1 VGLSLLM
8 IQCKHKAIGQVNENA
23 RSWMRMNRNMV
34 VDMTS
39 NDQYMQDSDVECQTV
54 KVEAY
59 LLR

>member
-1 VGLSLLM
+1 M